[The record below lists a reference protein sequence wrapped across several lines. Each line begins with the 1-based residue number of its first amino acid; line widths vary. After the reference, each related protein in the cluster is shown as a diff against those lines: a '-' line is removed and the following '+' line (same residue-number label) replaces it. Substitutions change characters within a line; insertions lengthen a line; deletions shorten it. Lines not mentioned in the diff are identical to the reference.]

1 MVTTEVVIQILV
13 GGLLM
18 GSVYALIAIGFTL
31 IYGVLDVV
39 NFAHGQFVMVAMF
52 VTYLLYVSLG
62 INVYVALVFIIPMF
76 FFMGLLVYRILIQKV
91 SFASHSTQM
100 IVTLGL
106 FIFLENLANFIFG
119 GDLRGITTSD
129 TARSFVVSGV
139 SVPISRAIAAAISL
153 LVVLLVSLFLT
164 RTPFGMAMRAAA
176 TNRIG
181 AHVVGIKVDKVYKM
195 TFALGTTL
203 AAIAGAVS
211 MPFSLVSPF
220 SGAEFM
226 LFSFAIAIIGG
237 LGSISGA
244 LLAGLLIGV
253 VQAASSLLFAASF
266 GSVMVF
272 GILILVLMFRPSG
285 LLGRAPT

>member
-1 MVTTEVVIQILV
+1 MVTPEVLIQVLV

-39 NFAHGQFVMVAMF
+39 NFAHGHFVMAAMF
-52 VTYLLYVSLG
+52 VTYLLSAGLG
-62 INVYVALVFIIPMF
+62 VNVYAALILIIPLF
-76 FFMGLLVYRILIQKV
+76 FGLGLVTYRILISKV
-91 SFASHSTQM
+91 AHASHSMQL

-119 GDLRGITTSD
+119 GDLRGITTAE
-129 TARSFVVSGV
+129 TARSIVIGGISLPVS
-139 SVPISRAIAAAISL
+139 RTLAAAISL
-153 LVVLLVSLFLT
+153 LVVLMVSLFLT

-181 AHVVGIKVDKVYKM
+181 AHVVGIKVERVYQM

-203 AAIAGAVS
+203 AAIAGTVS

-220 SGAEFM
+220 SGGEFM
-226 LFSFAIAIIGG
+226 LYSFAIAIIGG

-272 GILILVLMFRPSG
+272 GILILVLVLRPTG
-285 LLGRAPT
+285 LFGRAA